1 VFTPANQFLIA
12 RKEHGDSRLGMTPM
26 KKLLLV
32 ALACAGLLSGC
43 ISVDRRDD
51 YHEHRRDRYEACR
64 QYHDAEYCDRW
75 RG

>member
-1 VFTPANQFLIA
+1 
-12 RKEHGDSRLGMTPM
+12 MTPM